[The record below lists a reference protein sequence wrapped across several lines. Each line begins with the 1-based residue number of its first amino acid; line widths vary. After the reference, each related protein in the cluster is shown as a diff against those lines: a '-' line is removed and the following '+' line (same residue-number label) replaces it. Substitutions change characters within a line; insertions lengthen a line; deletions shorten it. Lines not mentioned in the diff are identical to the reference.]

1 MEFRFTEEQEKLRQ
15 EIRQFLEEE
24 LKNGNF
30 EVHCDA
36 WMGGYSP
43 EFSRKIGQRGW
54 IGLCWPR
61 EWYGQGKS
69 YMDRMVLTEEIVR
82 YGAPAAAH
90 WFADR
95 QMGPSIIRYGSD
107 EQKEYFLPRIARGEL
122 VFGIGMSE
130 PEAGCDLA
138 SLRTKAT
145 EDGDSYILNGQKV
158 WTSGAH
164 HIDYLYL
171 IARTD
176 PEAPRHRGISEFIV
190 DMNLPGI
197 EVRPLIDMT
206 GGHHYNEVFLDNVR
220 VPRSS
225 MVGEINHG
233 WYQIAEQLDYERS
246 GVERLM
252 TNYPIY
258 QDLIEY
264 AKQTNHGGKPLA
276 EQPTVRNRL
285 ADLTVRY
292 EVGRLLTYRVA
303 WVLDQ
308 GRPPTTEAAM
318 AKAFCTSF
326 EQYMVHVATQ
336 LPGLYGQLRQGSKW
350 IPPAFRESAAES
362 YLFSP
367 GYTIQGGTSEILK
380 NITAIR
386 GLQLPTQKNS

>member
-1 MEFRFTEEQEKLRQ
+1 MDFRFAEEQEKLRQ
-15 EIRQFLEEE
+15 EVRGFLEEE
-24 LKNGNF
+24 VKNGSF

-36 WMGGYSP
+36 WMGGYSS
-43 EFSRKIGQRGW
+43 EFSRKIGKRGW
-54 IGLCWPR
+54 IGLCWPKDC
-61 EWYGQGKS
+61 YGQGRS
-69 YMDRMVLTEEIVR
+69 YIDRMVLTEEIVR

-95 QMGPSIIRYGSD
+95 QMGPSIIRHGND

-138 SLRTKAT
+138 SLRTRAT

-164 HIDYLYL
+164 YIDYLYL
-171 IARTD
+171 VARTD
-176 PEAPRHRGISEFIV
+176 PDVPKHKGISEFIV
-190 DMNLPGI
+190 DMHLPGI
-197 EVRPLIDMT
+197 DVRPLIDMT

-220 VPRSS
+220 VPKSS
-225 MVGEINHG
+225 LVGGINRG

-252 TNYPIY
+252 TNYPLY
-258 QDLIEY
+258 QDLIAY
-264 AKQTNHGGKPLA
+264 AKQTNNGDKPLA
-276 EQPTVRNRL
+276 EEPTVRNKL
-285 ADLTVRY
+285 ADLTIRY

-308 GRPPTTEAAM
+308 GRLPTTEAAM
-318 AKAFCTSF
+318 AKAFCTAF
-326 EQYMVHVATQ
+326 EQNLAHMATQ
-336 LPGLYGQLRQGSKW
+336 LTGLYGQLRQDSKVT
-350 IPPAFRESAAES
+350 PRPFRESPAES
-362 YLFSP
+362 YIFSP

-380 NITAIR
+380 NIIAIR
-386 GLQLPTQKNS
+386 GLQLPAS

>member
-1 MEFRFTEEQEKLRQ
+1 MEFRFTEEQENLRQ

-190 DMNLPGI
+190 DMHLPGI

-350 IPPAFRESAAES
+350 IPPAFRESAVES

>member
-1 MEFRFTEEQEKLRQ
+1 MEFYFTEEQERFRQ
-15 EIRQFLEEE
+15 EVIQFLEDE
-24 LKNGNF
+24 LQQGNF

-43 EFSRKIGQRGW
+43 EFSRKMGERGW
-54 IGLCWPR
+54 IGLCWPK
-61 EWYGQGKS
+61 ECYGQGKS

-95 QMGPSIIRYGSD
+95 QMGPSIIRHGTD
-107 EQKEYFLPRIARGEL
+107 EQKEFYLPRIARGEI

-138 SLRTKAT
+138 SLRTKAV
-145 EDGDSYILNGQKV
+145 EDGDNYVLNGQKV

-164 HIDYLYL
+164 FIDYLYL

-176 PEAPRHRGISEFIV
+176 PDVPKHKGISEFIV
-190 DMNLPGI
+190 DMKLPGI

-206 GGHHYNEVFLDNVR
+206 GGHHYNEVFLDNVQ
-220 VPRSS
+220 VPKSCL
-225 MVGEINHG
+225 VGEINRG
-233 WYQIAEQLDYERS
+233 WYQIAQQLDYERS

-252 TNYPIY
+252 TNYPLL
-258 QDLIEY
+258 QDLIKY
-264 AKQTNHGGKPLA
+264 TKQTEQGGEPLSKQA
-276 EQPTVRNRL
+276 TIRNSI

-292 EVGRLLTYRVA
+292 EVGRMLTYRVA

-308 GRPPTTEAAM
+308 GRLPTTEAAL
-318 AKAFCTSF
+318 AKAYCTEF
-326 EQYMVHVATQ
+326 EQQLAHVATMI
-336 LPGLYGQLRQGSKW
+336 PGLYGQLRQGSKDL
-350 IPPAFRESAAES
+350 PPAFRESPSES

-367 GYTIQGGTSEILK
+367 GYTIQGGTSEILR
-380 NITAIR
+380 NIVAMR
-386 GLQLPTQKNS
+386 GLELPSS

>member
-1 MEFRFTEEQEKLRQ
+1 MDFRFTEEQEKLRQ
-15 EIRQFLEEE
+15 EVSQFLEEE
-24 LKNGNF
+24 LKKGSF
-30 EVHCDA
+30 DVRCDA
-36 WMGGYSP
+36 WMGGYAP
-43 EFSRKIGQRGW
+43 EFSRKLGERGW
-54 IGLCWPR
+54 IGLCWPKDC
-61 EWYGQGKS
+61 YGQGKS
-69 YMDRMVLTEEIVR
+69 YMDRMVLTEELLH

-95 QMGPSIIRYGSD
+95 QMGPSIIRHGSD
-107 EQKEYFLPRIARGEL
+107 EQKEYFLPRIARGEI

-138 SLRTKAT
+138 SLRTKAL
-145 EDGDSYILNGQKV
+145 EDGDSYVINGQKV

-176 PEAPRHRGISEFIV
+176 PDEPRHKGISEFIV
-190 DMNLPGI
+190 DMHLPGI
-197 EVRPLIDMT
+197 DVRPLIDMT
-206 GGHHYNEVFLDNVR
+206 GGHHYNEVFLDSVR
-220 VPRSS
+220 VPKSS
-225 MVGEINHG
+225 LVGGINRG

-252 TNYPIY
+252 TNYPLY

-264 AKQTNHGGKPLA
+264 AKQTKYGGKPLA
-276 EQPTVRNRL
+276 EQPTVRHKL
-285 ADLTVRY
+285 ADLTVKY

-308 GRPPTTEAAM
+308 GRLPTTEAAM
-318 AKAFCTSF
+318 AKTFCTAF
-326 EQYMVHVATQ
+326 EQHLAHMATQ

-367 GYTIQGGTSEILK
+367 GYTIQGGTSEILR
-380 NITAIR
+380 NIIAIR
-386 GLQLPTQKNS
+386 GLQLPTS

>member
-1 MEFRFTEEQEKLRQ
+1 MDFRFTGEQENLRQ
-15 EIRQFLEEE
+15 EVRQFLEGE
-24 LKNGNF
+24 LKNGTF
-30 EVHCDA
+30 EVRCDA

-43 EFSRKIGQRGW
+43 EFSHKIGERGW
-54 IGLCWPR
+54 IGLCWP
-61 EWYGQGKS
+61 EECYGKGKS
-69 YMDRMVLTEEIVR
+69 YIDRMVLTEEIVR

-95 QMGPSIIRYGSD
+95 QMGPSMIRHGSD
-107 EQKEYFLPRIARGEL
+107 EQKQYFLPRIARGEL

-145 EDGDSYILNGQKV
+145 EDGDSYIINGQKV

-171 IARTD
+171 VARTD
-176 PEAPRHRGISEFIV
+176 PDVAKHKGISEFIV
-190 DMNLPGI
+190 DMHLPGI

-206 GGHHYNEVFLDNVR
+206 GGHHYNEVFIDNVR
-220 VPRSS
+220 VPKSS
-225 MVGEINHG
+225 LVGEINRG
-233 WYQIAEQLDYERS
+233 WYQIAQQLDYERS

-252 TNYPIY
+252 TNFPLY

-264 AKQTNHGGKPLA
+264 AKHTGHGSKPVA
-276 EQPTVRNRL
+276 KQPIVRSKL
-285 ADLTVRY
+285 ADLTVEY

-308 GRPPTTEAAM
+308 GRLPTTEAAM
-318 AKAFCTSF
+318 AKAFCTAF
-326 EQYMVHVATQ
+326 EQHLAHTATQ
-336 LPGLYGQLRQGSKW
+336 IPGLYGQLRQGSKR
-350 IPPAFRESAAES
+350 IPPVFRESAAES

-380 NITAIR
+380 NIIAIR
-386 GLQLPTQKNS
+386 GLQLPSS

>member
-1 MEFRFTEEQEKLRQ
+1 
-15 EIRQFLEEE
+15 
-24 LKNGNF
+24 
-30 EVHCDA
+30 
-36 WMGGYSP
+36 
-43 EFSRKIGQRGW
+43 
-54 IGLCWPR
+54 
-61 EWYGQGKS
+61 
-69 YMDRMVLTEEIVR
+69 MVLTEEIVR

-95 QMGPSIIRYGSD
+95 QMGPSMIRHGSD
-107 EQKEYFLPRIARGEL
+107 EQKQYFLPRIARGEL

-145 EDGDSYILNGQKV
+145 EDGDSYIINGQKV

-171 IARTD
+171 VARTD
-176 PEAPRHRGISEFIV
+176 PDVPKHKGISEFIV
-190 DMNLPGI
+190 DMHLPGI

-206 GGHHYNEVFLDNVR
+206 GGHHYNEVFIDNVR
-220 VPRSS
+220 VPKSS
-225 MVGEINHG
+225 LVGEINRG
-233 WYQIAEQLDYERS
+233 WYQIAQQLDYERS

-252 TNYPIY
+252 TNFPLY

-264 AKQTNHGGKPLA
+264 AKHTGHGSKPVA
-276 EQPTVRNRL
+276 KQPIVRSKL
-285 ADLTVRY
+285 ADLTVEY

-308 GRPPTTEAAM
+308 GRLPTTEAAM
-318 AKAFCTSF
+318 AKAFCTAF
-326 EQYMVHVATQ
+326 EQHLAHTATQ
-336 LPGLYGQLRQGSKW
+336 LPGLYGQLRQGSKR
-350 IPPAFRESAAES
+350 IPPVFRESAAES

-380 NITAIR
+380 NIIAIR
-386 GLQLPTQKNS
+386 GLQLPSS

>member
-1 MEFRFTEEQEKLRQ
+1 MEFRFTEEQENLRQ
-15 EIRQFLEEE
+15 EIRQFLEVEI
-24 LKNGNF
+24 KNGSF

-171 IARTD
+171 VARTD
-176 PEAPRHRGISEFIV
+176 PDAPRHRGISEFIV
-190 DMNLPGI
+190 DMHLPGI

-252 TNYPIY
+252 TNYPVY

-264 AKQTNHGGKPLA
+264 AKQTSHDGKPLA
-276 EQPTVRNRL
+276 EQPTVRSRL

-326 EQYMVHVATQ
+326 EQYMAHVATQ

-367 GYTIQGGTSEILK
+367 GYTIQGGTSEILR

-386 GLQLPTQKNS
+386 GLQLPTQKNP

>member
-176 PEAPRHRGISEFIV
+176 PEAPRHKGISEFIV
-190 DMNLPGI
+190 DMHLPGI

>member
-176 PEAPRHRGISEFIV
+176 PEAPRHKGISEFIV
-190 DMNLPGI
+190 DMHLPGI

-276 EQPTVRNRL
+276 EQATVRNRL

-336 LPGLYGQLRQGSKW
+336 IPGLYGQLRQGSKW

-386 GLQLPTQKNS
+386 GLQLPTQKN

>member
-15 EIRQFLEEE
+15 EIRQFLEVEI
-24 LKNGNF
+24 KNGSF

-95 QMGPSIIRYGSD
+95 QMGPSIIRHGSD

-171 IARTD
+171 VARTD
-176 PEAPRHRGISEFIV
+176 PDAPRHRGISEFIV
-190 DMNLPGI
+190 DMHLPGI

-252 TNYPIY
+252 TNYPVY

-264 AKQTNHGGKPLA
+264 AKQTSHDGKPLA
-276 EQPTVRNRL
+276 EQPTVRSRL

-318 AKAFCTSF
+318 AKAYCTSF
-326 EQYMVHVATQ
+326 EQYMAHVATQ

-367 GYTIQGGTSEILK
+367 GYTIQGGTSEILR

-386 GLQLPTQKNS
+386 GLQLPTQKNP

>member
-190 DMNLPGI
+190 DMHLPGI

-264 AKQTNHGGKPLA
+264 VKQTNHGGKPLA

>member
-1 MEFRFTEEQEKLRQ
+1 MNFKFTEEQEKLRQ
-15 EIRQFLEEE
+15 EVRQFLEGE
-24 LKNGNF
+24 LKKGTF
-30 EVHCDA
+30 EVRCDA

-43 EFSRKIGQRGW
+43 EFSHKIGERGW
-54 IGLCWPR
+54 IGLCWPK
-61 EWYGQGKS
+61 ECYGKGKS
-69 YMDRMVLTEEIVR
+69 YIDRMVLTEEIVR
-82 YGAPAAAH
+82 YGAPAAVH

-95 QMGPSIIRYGSD
+95 QMGPSIIRHGSD
-107 EQKEYFLPRIARGEL
+107 EQKQYFLPRIARGEL

-145 EDGDSYILNGQKV
+145 EDGDSYIINGQKV

-171 IARTD
+171 VARTD
-176 PEAPRHRGISEFIV
+176 PDVPKHKGISEFIV
-190 DMNLPGI
+190 DMHLPGI

-206 GGHHYNEVFLDNVR
+206 GGHHYNEVFIDNVR
-220 VPRSS
+220 VPKSS
-225 MVGEINHG
+225 MVGEINRG
-233 WYQIAEQLDYERS
+233 WYQIAQQLDYERS

-252 TNYPIY
+252 TNFPLY

-264 AKQTNHGGKPLA
+264 AKHTGHGNKPVA
-276 EQPTVRNRL
+276 KQPIVRSKL
-285 ADLTVRY
+285 ADLTIKY

-308 GRPPTTEAAM
+308 GRLPTTEAAM
-318 AKAFCTSF
+318 AKAFCTEF
-326 EQYMVHVATQ
+326 EQHLAHMATQ
-336 LPGLYGQLRQGSKW
+336 LPGLYGQLRQGSKR
-350 IPPAFRESAAES
+350 IPPVFRESAAES

-380 NITAIR
+380 NIIAIR
-386 GLQLPTQKNS
+386 GLQLPSS

>member
-1 MEFRFTEEQEKLRQ
+1 MDFRFTGEQENLRQ
-15 EIRQFLEEE
+15 EVRQFLEGE
-24 LKNGNF
+24 LKNGTF
-30 EVHCDA
+30 EVRCDA

-43 EFSRKIGQRGW
+43 EFSHKIGERGW
-54 IGLCWPR
+54 IGLCWP
-61 EWYGQGKS
+61 EECYGKGKS
-69 YMDRMVLTEEIVR
+69 YIDRMVLTEEIVR

-95 QMGPSIIRYGSD
+95 QMGPSMIRHGSD
-107 EQKEYFLPRIARGEL
+107 EQKQYFLPRIARGEI

-145 EDGDSYILNGQKV
+145 EDGDSYIINGQKV

-171 IARTD
+171 VARTD
-176 PEAPRHRGISEFIV
+176 PDVAKHKGISEFIV
-190 DMNLPGI
+190 DMHLPGI

-206 GGHHYNEVFLDNVR
+206 GGHHYNEVFIDNVR
-220 VPRSS
+220 VPKSS
-225 MVGEINHG
+225 LVGEINRG
-233 WYQIAEQLDYERS
+233 WYQIAQQLDYERS

-252 TNYPIY
+252 TNFPLY

-264 AKQTNHGGKPLA
+264 AKHTGHGSKPVA
-276 EQPTVRNRL
+276 KQPIVRSKL
-285 ADLTVRY
+285 ADLTVEY

-308 GRPPTTEAAM
+308 GRLPTTEAAM
-318 AKAFCTSF
+318 AKAFCTAF
-326 EQYMVHVATQ
+326 EQHLAHTATQ
-336 LPGLYGQLRQGSKW
+336 IPGLYGQLRQGSKR
-350 IPPAFRESAAES
+350 IPPVFRESAAES

-380 NITAIR
+380 NIIAIR
-386 GLQLPTQKNS
+386 GLQLPSS

>member
-24 LKNGNF
+24 LKNGSF

-176 PEAPRHRGISEFIV
+176 PDAPRHRGISEFIV
-190 DMNLPGI
+190 DMHLPGI

-225 MVGEINHG
+225 LVGEINRG

-252 TNYPIY
+252 TNYPLY

-264 AKQTNHGGKPLA
+264 AKQTNQGGKPLA
-276 EQPTVRNRL
+276 EQPTVRSRL

-308 GRPPTTEAAM
+308 GRPPTTEAAL

-326 EQYMVHVATQ
+326 EQYMAHVATQ

-367 GYTIQGGTSEILK
+367 GYTIQGGTSEILR

-386 GLQLPTQKNS
+386 GLQLPTEKNP

>member
-1 MEFRFTEEQEKLRQ
+1 MDFCFTEEQERFRQ
-15 EIRQFLEEE
+15 EVVEFLEDE
-24 LKNGNF
+24 LKQGSF

-43 EFSRKIGQRGW
+43 ELSRKMGEKGW
-54 IGLCWPR
+54 IGLCWPTDC
-61 EWYGQGKS
+61 YGQGKS
-69 YMDRMVLTEEIVR
+69 YIDRMVLTEEIVR

-95 QMGPSIIRYGSD
+95 QMGPSIIRHGND
-107 EQKEYFLPRIARGEL
+107 EQKEFFLPRIVKGEI

-138 SLRTKAT
+138 SLRTRAV
-145 EDGDSYILNGQKV
+145 EDGDCYVLNGQKV

-176 PEAPRHRGISEFIV
+176 PDVVKHKGISEFIV
-190 DMNLPGI
+190 DMHLPGI

-220 VPRSS
+220 IPKSS
-225 MVGEINHG
+225 LVGEMNRG
-233 WYQIAEQLDYERS
+233 WYQIAQQLDYERS

-252 TNYPIY
+252 TNYPLY
-258 QDLIEY
+258 KDLIEY
-264 AKQTNHGGKPLA
+264 CKQTQYNGMPLA
-276 EQPTVRNRL
+276 QKAEVRNSL

-292 EVGRLLTYRVA
+292 EAGRLLTYRVA

-308 GRPPTTEAAM
+308 ERLPTTEAAM
-318 AKAFCTSF
+318 AKAYCTAF
-326 EQYMVHVATQ
+326 EQHLAHVATQ
-336 LPGLYGQLRQGSKW
+336 IPGLYGQLRQGSKGL
-350 IPPAFRESAAES
+350 PTAFRESPAES

-386 GLQLPTQKNS
+386 GLGLPTS

>member
-1 MEFRFTEEQEKLRQ
+1 MEFRFTEEQENLRQ
-15 EIRQFLEEE
+15 EIRQFLEVEI
-24 LKNGNF
+24 KNGSF

-95 QMGPSIIRYGSD
+95 QMGPSIIRHGSD

-171 IARTD
+171 VARTD
-176 PEAPRHRGISEFIV
+176 PDAPRHRGISEFIV
-190 DMNLPGI
+190 DMHLPGI

-252 TNYPIY
+252 TNYPVY

-264 AKQTNHGGKPLA
+264 AKQTSHDGKPLA
-276 EQPTVRNRL
+276 EQPTVRSRL

-326 EQYMVHVATQ
+326 EQYMAHVATQ

-367 GYTIQGGTSEILK
+367 GYTIQGGTSEILR

-386 GLQLPTQKNS
+386 GLQLPTQKNP

>member
-190 DMNLPGI
+190 DMHLPGI

>member
-1 MEFRFTEEQEKLRQ
+1 MEFYFTEEQERFRQ
-15 EIRQFLEEE
+15 EVIQFLEDE
-24 LKNGNF
+24 LQKGNF

-43 EFSRKIGQRGW
+43 EFSRKMGERGW
-54 IGLCWPR
+54 IGLCWPK
-61 EWYGQGKS
+61 ECYGQGKS

-95 QMGPSIIRYGSD
+95 QMGPSIIRHGTD
-107 EQKEYFLPRIARGEL
+107 EQKGFYLPRIARGEI

-138 SLRTKAT
+138 SLRTKAV
-145 EDGDSYILNGQKV
+145 EDGDNYVLNGQKV

-164 HIDYLYL
+164 FIDYLYL

-176 PEAPRHRGISEFIV
+176 PDVPKHKGISEFIV
-190 DMNLPGI
+190 DMKLPGI

-206 GGHHYNEVFLDNVR
+206 GGHHYNEVFLDNVQ
-220 VPRSS
+220 VPKSCL
-225 MVGEINHG
+225 VGGINKG
-233 WYQIAEQLDYERS
+233 WYQIAQQLDYERS

-252 TNYPIY
+252 TNYPLL
-258 QDLIEY
+258 QDLIKY
-264 AKQTNHGGKPLA
+264 AKQTEQGGEPLSKQA
-276 EQPTVRNRL
+276 TIRNSI

-292 EVGRLLTYRVA
+292 EVGRMLTYRVA

-308 GRPPTTEAAM
+308 GRLPTTEAAL
-318 AKAFCTSF
+318 AKAYCTEF
-326 EQYMVHVATQ
+326 EQQLAHVATMI
-336 LPGLYGQLRQGSKW
+336 PGLYGQLRQGSKGL
-350 IPPAFRESAAES
+350 PPAFRESPAES

-367 GYTIQGGTSEILK
+367 GYTIQGGTSEILR
-380 NITAIR
+380 NIVAMR
-386 GLQLPTQKNS
+386 GLELPAS

>member
-1 MEFRFTEEQEKLRQ
+1 MEFRFTEEQENLRQ
-15 EIRQFLEEE
+15 EIRQFLEVEI
-24 LKNGNF
+24 KNGSF

-171 IARTD
+171 VARTD
-176 PEAPRHRGISEFIV
+176 PDAPRHRGISEFIV
-190 DMNLPGI
+190 DMHLPGI

-252 TNYPIY
+252 TNYPVY

-276 EQPTVRNRL
+276 EQPTVRSRL

-326 EQYMVHVATQ
+326 EQYMAHVATQ

-386 GLQLPTQKNS
+386 GLQLPTQKNP

>member
-1 MEFRFTEEQEKLRQ
+1 MEFYFTEEQERFRQ
-15 EIRQFLEEE
+15 EVIQFLEDE
-24 LKNGNF
+24 LQKGNF

-43 EFSRKIGQRGW
+43 EFSRKMGERGW
-54 IGLCWPR
+54 IGLCWPK
-61 EWYGQGKS
+61 ECYGQGKS

-95 QMGPSIIRYGSD
+95 QMGPSIIRHGTD
-107 EQKEYFLPRIARGEL
+107 EQKEFYLPRIARGEI

-138 SLRTKAT
+138 SLRTKAV
-145 EDGDSYILNGQKV
+145 EDGDNYVLNGQKV

-164 HIDYLYL
+164 FIDYLYL

-176 PEAPRHRGISEFIV
+176 PDVPKHKGISEFIV
-190 DMNLPGI
+190 DMKLPGI

-206 GGHHYNEVFLDNVR
+206 GGHHYNEVFLDNVQ
-220 VPRSS
+220 VPKSCL
-225 MVGEINHG
+225 VGGINKG
-233 WYQIAEQLDYERS
+233 WYQIAQQLDYERS

-252 TNYPIY
+252 TNYPLL
-258 QDLIEY
+258 QDLIKY
-264 AKQTNHGGKPLA
+264 AKQTEQGGEPLSKQA
-276 EQPTVRNRL
+276 TIRNSI

-292 EVGRLLTYRVA
+292 EVGRMLTYRVA

-308 GRPPTTEAAM
+308 GRLPTTEAAL
-318 AKAFCTSF
+318 AKAYCTEF
-326 EQYMVHVATQ
+326 EQQLAHVATMI
-336 LPGLYGQLRQGSKW
+336 PGLYGQLRQGSKGL
-350 IPPAFRESAAES
+350 PPAFRESPAES

-367 GYTIQGGTSEILK
+367 GYTIQGGTSEILR
-380 NITAIR
+380 NIVAMR
-386 GLQLPTQKNS
+386 GLELPAS

>member
-1 MEFRFTEEQEKLRQ
+1 MNFKFTEEQEKLRQ
-15 EIRQFLEEE
+15 EVRQFLEGE
-24 LKNGNF
+24 LKKGTF
-30 EVHCDA
+30 EVRCDA

-43 EFSRKIGQRGW
+43 EFSHKIGERGW
-54 IGLCWPR
+54 IGLCWPK
-61 EWYGQGKS
+61 ECYGKGKS
-69 YMDRMVLTEEIVR
+69 YIDRMVLTEEIVR

-95 QMGPSIIRYGSD
+95 QMGPSIIRHGSD
-107 EQKEYFLPRIARGEL
+107 EQKQYFLPRIARGEL

-145 EDGDSYILNGQKV
+145 EDGDSYIINGQKV

-171 IARTD
+171 VARTD
-176 PEAPRHRGISEFIV
+176 PDVPKHKGISEFIV
-190 DMNLPGI
+190 DMHLPGI

-206 GGHHYNEVFLDNVR
+206 GGHHYNEVFIDNVR
-220 VPRSS
+220 VPKSS
-225 MVGEINHG
+225 MVGEVNRG
-233 WYQIAEQLDYERS
+233 WYQIAQQLDYERS

-252 TNYPIY
+252 TNFPLY

-264 AKQTNHGGKPLA
+264 AKHTGHGSKPVA
-276 EQPTVRNRL
+276 KQPIVRSKL
-285 ADLTVRY
+285 ADLTIKY

-308 GRPPTTEAAM
+308 GRLPTTEAAM
-318 AKAFCTSF
+318 AKAFCTEF
-326 EQYMVHVATQ
+326 EQHLAHIATQ
-336 LPGLYGQLRQGSKW
+336 LPGLYGQLRQGSKR
-350 IPPAFRESAAES
+350 IPPVFRESAAES

-380 NITAIR
+380 NIIAIR
-386 GLQLPTQKNS
+386 GLQLPSS

>member
-1 MEFRFTEEQEKLRQ
+1 MDFRFTEEQESLRQ
-15 EIRQFLEEE
+15 EVRQFLEGE
-24 LKNGNF
+24 LKKGTF
-30 EVHCDA
+30 EVRCDA

-43 EFSRKIGQRGW
+43 EFSHKIGERGW
-54 IGLCWPR
+54 IGLCWPKDC
-61 EWYGQGKS
+61 YGKGKS
-69 YMDRMVLTEEIVR
+69 YIDRMVLTEEIVR

-95 QMGPSIIRYGSD
+95 QMGPSMIRHGSD
-107 EQKEYFLPRIARGEL
+107 EQKQYFLPRIARGEL

-145 EDGDSYILNGQKV
+145 EDGDSYIINGQKV

-171 IARTD
+171 VARTD
-176 PEAPRHRGISEFIV
+176 PDVAKHKGISEFIV
-190 DMNLPGI
+190 DMHLPGI

-206 GGHHYNEVFLDNVR
+206 GGHHYNEVFIDNVR
-220 VPRSS
+220 VPKSS
-225 MVGEINHG
+225 LVGEINRG
-233 WYQIAEQLDYERS
+233 WYQIAQQLDYERS

-252 TNYPIY
+252 TNFPLY

-264 AKQTNHGGKPLA
+264 AKHMGHGSKSVA
-276 EQPTVRNRL
+276 KQPIVRSKL
-285 ADLTVRY
+285 ADLTVEY

-308 GRPPTTEAAM
+308 GRLPTTEAAM
-318 AKAFCTSF
+318 AKAFCTAF
-326 EQYMVHVATQ
+326 EQHLAHTATQ
-336 LPGLYGQLRQGSKW
+336 LPGLYGQLRQGSKR
-350 IPPAFRESAAES
+350 IPSVFRESAAES

-380 NITAIR
+380 NIIAIR
-386 GLQLPTQKNS
+386 GLQLPSS

>member
-1 MEFRFTEEQEKLRQ
+1 MEFRFTEEQERLRQ
-15 EIRQFLEEE
+15 EIRQFLEGE
-24 LKNGNF
+24 LKNGSF

-95 QMGPSIIRYGSD
+95 QMGPSIIRHGSD

-171 IARTD
+171 VARTD
-176 PEAPRHRGISEFIV
+176 PDAPKHRGISEFIV
-190 DMNLPGI
+190 DMHLPGI

-220 VPRSS
+220 VPKSS
-225 MVGEINHG
+225 LVGEINRG

-252 TNYPIY
+252 TNYPLY

-264 AKQTNHGGKPLA
+264 AKQTDHGGKPLA
-276 EQPTVRNRL
+276 EQPAVRSRL

-308 GRPPTTEAAM
+308 GRLPTTEAAM

-326 EQYMVHVATQ
+326 EQYMAHVATQ

-367 GYTIQGGTSEILK
+367 GYTIQGGTSEILR

-386 GLQLPTQKNS
+386 GLQLPT